1 MAFIRIQ
8 KLKKDES
15 GKILSGSASIID
27 VNYDPKAK
35 YHAQQRVREKLGK
48 VIELYSKRC
57 GLFQSPTRGLVIYD
71 ADTDSFS
78 SPLTRDAAE
87 GQVNDEKLIEQ
98 IFPSADVHTV
108 FGDGYLVAEVL
119 KSSGLWDVICTA
131 FPERITQERL
141 FCHLIYGILRDGSR
155 ISCEDFIAKS
165 FLSYCVQDIPLSSLK
180 SDTRYFSAMGE
191 DSSRMD
197 FFRAYCDY
205 MRKQNPSFGKGCF
218 VDSTPLPNKIDSPFN
233 ALCSHGVASTSVQM
247 RLVMVLDEETL
258 QPIWYDVIPGNI
270 LDISTLKTISKDVE
284 VSLGITINGYTLD
297 AGYASKELIMA
308 FELQKEQEPIPEKK
322 YLVRMPSKRGYPY
335 RELYQEFK
343 EQFNQAKYSFVR
355 GGHIYFGRA
364 ITKMIFGTPVRCYVY
379 VDKYNAL
386 KGHTSYMMEHPE
398 EYEALTNREKN
409 WYQAKFGYFVLIA
422 NYLKTPS
429 QMLDEYF
436 CRTNIETAFKTDK
449 EYLKLLPLCKWSDLT
464 VRGKILSD
472 VIDSIL
478 RSKIQQI
485 RKGSVYSLSAMIG
498 KCQSLMCFRD
508 KNSEQ
513 VYVEV
518 ANKQVR
524 TCYEELGV
532 TVPQK
537 IDLKSYMTDLFDQNL

>member
-8 KLKKDES
+8 KLKKDET
-15 GKILSGSASIID
+15 GKILSGSATIID
-27 VNYDPKAK
+27 VKYEPDAK
-35 YHAQQRVREKLGK
+35 YHAQQKVREKLGK

-57 GLFQSPTRGLVIYD
+57 GLFQSPTRGLVVYD

-78 SPLTRDAAE
+78 SPLTREAAE
-87 GQVNDEKLIEQ
+87 EQIKDEKIIEQ

-108 FGDGYLVAEVL
+108 FGDVYLLAEVL
-119 KSSGLWDVICTA
+119 KNSGLWDVLCTV
-131 FPERITQERL
+131 FPEKVTQERL
-141 FCHLIYGILRDGSR
+141 LCHLMYGFLRDGSK

-165 FLSYCVQDIPLSSLK
+165 FISYCVRDLPLSSLK

-191 DSSRMD
+191 DSARMA

-205 MRKQNPSFGKGCF
+205 MKKQNPSFGKGCF
-218 VDSTPLPNKIDSPFN
+218 VDSTPLPNSIDSPFN
-233 ALCSHGVASTSVQM
+233 ALCSHGLASTSVQM

-258 QPIWYDVIPGNI
+258 LPIWYDVIPGNI

-284 VSLGITINGYTLD
+284 VSLGITIHGYTLD
-297 AGYASKELIMA
+297 AGYASKELVMA
-308 FELQKEQEPIPEKK
+308 FELQKEEESIPEKK

-343 EQFNQAKYSFVR
+343 EQFNQAKYCFVR
-355 GGHIYFGRA
+355 GGHIYFGKA
-364 ITKMIFGTPVRCYVY
+364 VTKVIFGTPVRCYVY

-386 KGHTSYMMEHPE
+386 KGNTSYMMEHPE

-409 WYQAKFGYFVLIA
+409 WYQVKFGYFVLIA
-422 NYLKTPS
+422 NYLKTPA
-429 QMLDEYF
+429 QMLDDYF
-436 CRTNIETAFKTDK
+436 SRTNIETSFKTDK

-472 VIDSIL
+472 VIDSII

-485 RKGSVYSLSAMIG
+485 RKGSVYSMSAMIG

-508 KNSEQ
+508 QNTEQ

-524 TCYEELGV
+524 ICYEELGV

-537 IDLKSYMTDLFDQNL
+537 IDLKSYMTDLFDQKL